1 MCYSCDR
8 LIFIVWYFV
17 IVQHNPYLLKE
28 KETVMKIVGG
38 CGLFLILFLFLLKKH
53 NRCERMST
61 TEKGAG
67 ETKYKEG
74 YSI

>member
-1 MCYSCDR
+1 
-8 LIFIVWYFV
+8 
-17 IVQHNPYLLKE
+17 
-28 KETVMKIVGG
+28 MKIVGG

-53 NRCERMST
+53 CIDENERDSRCERMST